1 MGLMDRDYMGES
13 VEQRAAKHQE
23 NKDRAKRT
31 ARLWELYAKKHKT
44 IFDKIEI
51 AIIERKNK

>member
-1 MGLMDRDYMGES
+1 MGLIDRDYMGET
-13 VEQRAAKHQE
+13 VEQRSAKHQE
-23 NKDRAKRT
+23 KKDRAKRT
-31 ARLWELYAKKHKT
+31 ARLWELYAKKNKT